1 MLSDL
6 QLYKGRDIMLPAIV
20 TLSEHRFTKNGDGF
34 GVLTIEDYQD
44 SFRLNLFKEN
54 YLRFKHFMVAG
65 TFILIK
71 GRIEVPRYRT
81 QLEFTPHSIEL
92 LQDLREKNTKQLQ
105 LKISTRL
112 VNEDLIKRLNQ
123 LFTDHQGSCPIQFTV
138 FDTIEGIEINLP
150 SKSVRV
156 SPSNELFKELAKLDV
171 KQKLN

>member
-1 MLSDL
+1 MQKSFTRAVA
-6 QLYKGRDIMLPAIV
+6 QLPPPTTA
-20 TLSEHRFTKNGDGF
+20 
-34 GVLTIEDYQD
+34 
-44 SFRLNLFKEN
+44 
-54 YLRFKHFMVAG
+54 
-65 TFILIK
+65 TFNFLLIIIL
-71 GRIEVPRYRT
+71 
-81 QLEFTPHSIEL
+81 EL

-156 SPSNELFKELAKLDV
+156 NPSNELFKELAKLDV